1 VPNPNPETEARA
13 IAALAA
19 AGQQPLVVEGVPVL
33 ILPEGYRLHQMD
45 HLAAA
50 PARKKG
56 NTVLNDLASLIDVV
70 KEQKTPSTHLYGTL
84 NPPSFVAVFNDTHDA
99 AGWGDHKAS
108 YTPPVSPEWLNWI
121 KFNGTKQ
128 DQAALAQFIEDNVD
142 DVVEPEGALLLEIC
156 RTLQAKKD
164 VNFVSHTRASDGS
177 VAFTY
182 DEDVKGSSPV
192 RGGMAIPEQFIIGI
206 PVFENGDRWRVT
218 VRLRYR
224 LAGGQLTMW
233 YELVRPHKVIEVA
246 VKDIR
251 EKLAAG
257 TELHVLNG
265 TPPAVRG

>member
-1 VPNPNPETEARA
+1 MPNQTSETEARA
-13 IAALAA
+13 IAALAVA
-19 AGQQPLVVEGVPVL
+19 SQQAMTVEGVPVL
-33 ILPEGYRLHQMD
+33 VIPDGYRVHKMEDML
-45 HLAAA
+45 LL
-50 PARKKG
+50 PTRKKG
-56 NTVLNDLASLIDVV
+56 TTTLNDLASLIGVV
-70 KEQKTPSTHLYGTL
+70 NEQKTDSTHLYGTL
-84 NPPSFVAVFNDTHDA
+84 TPPSFVAVFNDTHTGT
-99 AGWGDHKAS
+99 GWGDHRAS
-108 YTPPVSPEWLNWI
+108 YTPPLSPEWLNWT
-121 KFNGTKQ
+121 KLNGTKQ

-206 PVFENGDRWRVT
+206 PVFENGDPWRVT

-233 YELVRPHKVIEVA
+233 YELVRPHKVVEAA

-257 TELHVLNG
+257 TKLHVLNG